1 MPPPDFSTDL
11 AERIDRSI
19 GAGPDSTLSIDL
31 LLSRGRARRRRRR
44 AAAGGAAVA
53 AAVAVFAGSTLARSA
68 WPDHVRGT
76 SEYVASPSPSATAAA
91 TGSPTPNP
99 SPVGSIPEAE
109 REQLKTLADRAV
121 TFRGDGHVRLA
132 PGATVVRALAN
143 PYGSTPPAWSRG
155 LAVDFQGHEFWYAMS
170 GPGDGSVRGS
180 TQYVVLPQ
188 DGQAAFE
195 QFVAA
200 QDPGGADPSSVGPD
214 VWPDV
219 TSIDPVHLTA
229 GGALVAD
236 AGYHVVSRR
245 SGVDVGRAWAGPGY
259 QTAAALVRADD
270 GSRYYVL
277 ARRADGK
284 PGQYVTVP
292 QAGNGAD
299 LTAFLGIASARY
311 AGAASGR

>member
-19 GAGPDSTLSIDL
+19 GPGPDQTLSIDL

-53 AAVAVFAGSTLARSA
+53 AAVAVIAGSTLAGSA

-76 SEYVASPSPSATAAA
+76 GEYVASPSPSATAD
-91 TGSPTPNP
+91 P
-99 SPVGSIPEAE
+99 SPAGPIPEAE

-121 TFRGDGHVRLA
+121 TFGGDGHVRLA
-132 PGATVVRALAN
+132 PGATVVRSLAN

-195 QFVAA
+195 QFVAG
-200 QDPGGADPSSVGPD
+200 QNPGGVDPSSVGPD

-219 TSIDPVHLTA
+219 TSVDPVRLTA
-229 GGALVAD
+229 GGTLVAD
-236 AGYHVVSRR
+236 VGYHVISQR

-270 GSRYYVL
+270 GSSYYVL

-284 PGQYVTVP
+284 PAQYVTVP